1 MTDTDDGYTTTS
13 GDPRAPLGQPPSS
26 ARMTHGSGAEDLTR
40 VVLRPLA
47 SPLPLGFLALAVA
60 TFAFACVQLS
70 WIPQAQGHTV
80 ALGVLVLTVPLQFLA
95 AVMGFLSRD
104 PVAATGM
111 GILSGAWAAASLA
124 TLTSPAGATS
134 DGLGVILLCVGAC
147 LLVPAAAARHK
158 VVPALVILTSATRFA
173 VTGIA
178 EIDGGKGWLH
188 AAGWVGIALGIIS
201 AYAALALE
209 LEDSES
215 KTVLP
220 LGRTGAS
227 KRAVNGRLG
236 DQVEQVAREPGVR
249 QQL

>member
-1 MTDTDDGYTTTS
+1 MTQEQRTS
-13 GDPRAPLGQPPSS
+13 GPTP
-26 ARMTHGSGAEDLTR
+26 ETR

-47 SPLPLGFLALAVA
+47 TPLPLGFLALGVA
-60 TFAFACVQLS
+60 TVAFATVQLS

-95 AVMGFLSRD
+95 AVMGFLARD

-111 GILSGAWAAASLA
+111 GILSGTWAAACLA
-124 TLTSPAGATS
+124 TLTSPPGAAS
-134 DGLGVILLCVGAC
+134 EGLGVILVCSAAC
-147 LLVPAAAARHK
+147 LLVPAAAARTK
-158 VVPALVILTSATRFA
+158 VIPALVILTSSARFA

-178 EIDGGKGWLH
+178 EIDGGPTWMH
-188 AAGWVGIALGIIS
+188 AAGWVGLALAALS

-209 LEDSES
+209 LEGSES
-215 KTVLP
+215 RTVLP

-227 KRAVNGRLG
+227 KAALDGRLG
-236 DQVEQVAREPGVR
+236 DQVQNVATEPGVR